1 MPAHDLGLFHSKPIW
16 LKPLK
21 FAFALSVYLLS
32 LAFFARV
39 LSQRFLGRRSY
50 RVFIVVVI
58 RGVPVFPA

>member
-1 MPAHDLGLFHSKPIW
+1 MLVRDPRLFHGKPIW

-39 LSQRFLGRRSY
+39 LSQRFLGRRSC
-50 RVFIVVVI
+50 RVFSDVVI
-58 RGVPVFPA
+58 RGVPIFPA